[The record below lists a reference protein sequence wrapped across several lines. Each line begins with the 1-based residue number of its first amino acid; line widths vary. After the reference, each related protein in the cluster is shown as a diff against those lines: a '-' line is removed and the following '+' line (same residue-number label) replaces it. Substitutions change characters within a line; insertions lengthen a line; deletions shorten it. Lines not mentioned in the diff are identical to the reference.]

1 MDDCSTELKRTVP
14 VMRVVKA
21 AVVDMH
27 EDIGR
32 YQQQCLHW
40 AVRGLKKLE
49 RESLK
54 TGLKKVTL
62 LVNQNTRSATLPPD
76 FNDAHFV
83 GAIDNNGKKVALRVN
98 GKIPDIK
105 NIEDISCEDKCEKCQ
120 QEKAICN
127 ELTITESVTLVVV
140 GDSMQEQTVIKKLYP
155 DGSYFLETNIPIWD
169 VASQSVIF
177 TKQKEFITQLDLKDC
192 GCIDETPENIE
203 RIRCC
208 CPDVYDCYFSCCD
221 NTCDD
226 DYGGYKIQE
235 DSGLIYLDK
244 AHLHRKVYLE
254 YWGFLAKKNGQYQVP
269 EVAFETL
276 VNWVKFKKVEN
287 QRNISLSERQ
297 WTFEQYDR
305 ERKNM
310 RKIMGRVSLSQ
321 LLYYALITPKF
332 DWEIRM
338 GDCIEVDDTV
348 STLMNAPARVNG
360 SSSSGSGSSGSG
372 SNGDGSGGAGCDMPF
387 TCPPASNTTTT
398 FTPFDIAVIAG
409 NGFGTPVP
417 GGNSYQNDKLKG
429 ALGINFILVN
439 ETPET
444 GIRRQFTID
453 TVNGILY
460 RWQAD
465 GVTPN
470 DWFAG
475 DTLVV
480 PTFFKYVNGQVVS
493 PGVDPGLPVP
503 KIYEYE
509 SAGDGD
515 SFVVSGIAGKKIWGV
530 WRAGQFRR
538 PILTVP
544 VDSESI
550 QVQGTALPEN
560 KGIVANGLIGLQV
573 GDALIPGEK
582 LEFGYYD

>member
-1 MDDCSTELKRTVP
+1 MEDCSTELKRTVP

-21 AVVDMH
+21 AVTDLH

-32 YQQQCLHW
+32 YQQLGLHW

-54 TGLKKVTL
+54 TGLKKVTI

-76 FNDAHFV
+76 FESEHFV
-83 GAIDNNGKKVALRVN
+83 GIINNNGKKVALRVN
-98 GKIPDIK
+98 GKIPDVK
-105 NIEDISCEDKCEKCQ
+105 NIEDIPCEDKCEKCQ
-120 QEKAICN
+120 QDTSICN
-127 ELTITESVTLVVV
+127 DLTITESVTLVIV

-155 DGSYFLETNIPIWD
+155 DGSYFLETRIPIWD
-169 VASQSVIF
+169 VESQSVIF
-177 TKQKEFITQLDLKDC
+177 TVQKEFITQIDLKPC

-203 RIRCC
+203 RIRNC
-208 CPDVYDCYFSCCD
+208 CPDVYDCHFACCD
-221 NTCDD
+221 DACDD
-226 DYGGYKIQE
+226 DYGGYKLIDE
-235 DSGLIYLDK
+235 SGLIYLDK
-244 AHLHRKVYLE
+244 AHLIRKVYLE

-297 WTFEQYDR
+297 WTFDQYER

-310 RKIMGRVSLSQ
+310 RKVMGRVSLSQ
-321 LLYYALITPKF
+321 ILYYALITPNF
-332 DWEIRM
+332 DWEIRR
-338 GDCIEVDDTV
+338 GDCLEVDDTV
-348 STLMNAPARVNG
+348 STLMNAPSSVNG
-360 SSSSGSGSSGSG
+360 SSGGGSSSGSGS
-372 SNGDGSGGAGCDMPF
+372 GDGSGGAGCDMPF
-387 TCPPASNTTTT
+387 VCPPASNTTST

-480 PTFFKYVNGQVVS
+480 PTFFKYVNGQIVS

-503 KIYEYE
+503 KVYEYV
-509 SAGDGD
+509 SGGDGD
-515 SFVVSGIAGKKIWGV
+515 SFIVSGIAGKKIWGV
-530 WRAGQFRR
+530 WRAGQFRK

-544 VDSESI
+544 TDSESI
-550 QVQGTALPEN
+550 QVQGTELASN
-560 KGIVANGLIGLQV
+560 KGIVANGLIGLQATDFLV
-573 GDALIPGEK
+573 PGEK